1 MLMPW
6 NIIGHNRQIERFQR
20 AAQNRRLASTF
31 LFAGPAGIGKRTFA
45 QQLAAALLCQATS
58 TATLDPCGSCASC
71 LQVTAGSHPDLH
83 LVAKPPDKSMLP
95 LELLIGDREHRMKAG
110 LCYQMSLKPRAGK
123 RKIAII
129 DDADYLNA
137 EGANCLLKLL
147 EEPPPG
153 SLIVLITTHANRQL
167 PTIRSRAQLVQFQ
180 PLTNEQLAQILEQ
193 RGLAKNQQDA
203 FAMARMGQGS
213 IDRAQRLRD
222 EETQT
227 MRNAIHTVLSQ
238 QGWQPQTLAETVTEY
253 VEAAGKDAPPRRQRL
268 KNTIEFALE
277 YYQECLYVI
286 SGVPQP
292 VETTHASEA
301 TDADYVHC
309 IDSCLQAYRH
319 VDANANLPTLTE
331 WWLSELHA
339 ATRASHTL

>member
-6 NIIGHNRQIERFQR
+6 NIIGHDRQIERFRR
-20 AAQNRRLASTF
+20 ATENRRLASTF
-31 LFAGPAGIGKRTFA
+31 LFVGPAGIGKRTFA
-45 QQLAAALLCQATS
+45 QQLAAALLCQAT
-58 TATLDPCGSCASC
+58 TTVALDPCGGCASC
-71 LQVTAGSHPDLH
+71 LQVAAGAHPDLH

-95 LELLIGDREHRMKAG
+95 LELLIGDREHRMKTG

-180 PLTNEQLAQILEQ
+180 RLTNEQLAQILKQ
-193 RGLAKNQQDA
+193 QGVADNQEEA
-203 FAMARMGQGS
+203 LAMARMGQGS

-222 EETQT
+222 EETQR
-227 MRNAIHTVLSQ
+227 MRSTIHTVLSQ

-253 VEAAGKDAPPRRQRL
+253 VESAGKDAPPRRQRL

-277 YYQECLYVI
+277 HYQKCLYVS
-286 SGVPQP
+286 SGAPQP
-292 VETTHASEA
+292 AETTHVADA
-301 TDADYVHC
+301 TDADCVQC

-331 WWLSELHA
+331 WWLSQLHA
-339 ATRASHTL
+339 ATRASHSL

>member
-6 NIIGHNRQIERFQR
+6 NIIGHDRQIERFR
-20 AAQNRRLASTF
+20 LAAQNRRLASTF
-31 LFAGPAGIGKRTFA
+31 LFVGPVGIGKRTFA
-45 QQLAAALLCQATS
+45 QQLAAALLCQNTT
-58 TATLDPCGSCASC
+58 TAALDPCGSCASC
-71 LQVTAGSHPDLH
+71 LQVAAGSHPDLH

-153 SLIVLITTHANRQL
+153 SLIVLITTHADRQL

-180 PLTNEQLAQILEQ
+180 PLTKQQLAQILEQ
-193 RGLAKNQQDA
+193 QG
-203 FAMARMGQGS
+203 FAENHQEALEMARMGQGS

-222 EETQT
+222 AETLT
-227 MRNAIHTVLSQ
+227 IRSAIHTVLSQ
-238 QGWQPQTLAETVTEY
+238 QDWQPQTLAETVTDY

-277 YYQECLYVI
+277 YYREYLYVI
-286 SGVPQP
+286 SGVTQP
-292 VETTHASEA
+292 VEATHAADA
-301 TDADYVHC
+301 TDADCVRC

-331 WWLSELHA
+331 WWLNELHA